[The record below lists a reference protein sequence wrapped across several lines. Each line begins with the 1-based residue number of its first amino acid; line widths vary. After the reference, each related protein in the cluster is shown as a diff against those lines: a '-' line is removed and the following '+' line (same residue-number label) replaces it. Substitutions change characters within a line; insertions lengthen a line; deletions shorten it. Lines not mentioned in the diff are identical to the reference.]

1 MRSIIL
7 ALLTCVALPLLAAD
21 TRTVAFG
28 GVEVDFTLEDPP
40 QPSWRSNAAGGS
52 TSKSK
57 QVNQQWGV
65 VTVEFYPGVGD
76 AAGKKENS
84 WRKGEISSLRSGWI
98 DDVSLQ
104 VRVIFPT
111 DASGGRDKTVYGMFV
126 GRTSFW
132 SIPLDAQRHVAIMLV
147 PSQLIE
153 RYITLRA
160 GGRTERQASRS
171 DFVVEALFLNRA
183 GKIIGAGYYGVRA
196 SRGQNDEAAF
206 NELAASVPAAYTID
220 GAVLS
225 RDKTPWFLYNFEQ
238 YDLIKTDVTESMP
251 HGKR

>member
-1 MRSIIL
+1 MKSIIL
-7 ALLTCVALPLLAAD
+7 ALLACVALPLLAAD

-28 GVEVDFTLEDPP
+28 GVKVDFTLEDPP

-132 SIPLDAQRHVAIMLV
+132 SISLDAQRHVAIMLV

-183 GKIIGAGYYGVRA
+183 GKIIGAGYYGVKA
-196 SRGQNDEAAF
+196 GRGQDDEAAF
-206 NELAASVPAAYTID
+206 NELAASVTAADTID